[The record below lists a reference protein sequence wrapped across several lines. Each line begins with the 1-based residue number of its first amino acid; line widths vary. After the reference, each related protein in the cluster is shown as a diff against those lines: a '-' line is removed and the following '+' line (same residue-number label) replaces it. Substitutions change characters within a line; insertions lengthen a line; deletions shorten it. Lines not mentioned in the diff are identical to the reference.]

1 MNGFPFFSFKTTIS
15 LKLMPF
21 EIPVPKAFEKASFAA
36 NLLAKQ
42 LEGFFVFL
50 HYKTS
55 FLLNNLVIKDFF

>member
-42 LEGFFVFL
+42 LEGFLVFYIL
-50 HYKTS
+50 KTP
-55 FLLNNLVIKDFF
+55 VY